1 MKNNQVS
8 ERSQCCNAKV
18 RVIMSKDFFGDN
30 PNTQIIGTCHYECLK
45 CHQACDVIFRARKT
59 WTINPAT
66 KIIPNKRKQSK
77 KLNKKELEKLAEE

>member
-18 RVIMSKDFFGDN
+18 RVVMSKDFFGDN
-30 PNTQIIGTCHYECLK
+30 PKTQIIGTCYYVCKK
-45 CHQACDVIFRARKT
+45 CGKACDVIFRARKT

-66 KIIPNKRKQSK
+66 RIAPNKKRQLK
-77 KLNKKELEKLAEE
+77 KLTKREIENEMS